1 MRAPEIMTELQPP
14 ALGQRQRI
22 EQRVEQADIA
32 EAQAEVLEPG
42 GAHRLHRQQH
52 DLDIGA
58 FLVGLAETLDAGLA
72 ELARMGAIVAE
83 RLKAEGGAVIAIAGR
98 PIGLGVA
105 LEIKPRHRHGQ
116 VRPQTQ
122 LVAGQ
127 VGEHIGAA
135 PHPLADLVEE
145 DIGGLDDGGRNLLV
159 AGVAE
164 GIEQGGGLGFESLK
178 LFRRFS
184 GHGSS
189 LVAGEDAADGLDQ
202 AALPARRIA
211 PRPAFSNTPRGP
223 RSR

>member
-1 MRAPEIMTELQPP
+1 MTELQPP

-22 EQRVEQADIA
+22 EQSVEQTDIA

-83 RLKAEGGAVIAIAGR
+83 RLKAEGGAVIAIAGG
-98 PIGLGVA
+98 PIGLGVT

-164 GIEQGGGLGFESLK
+164 DIEQGGGLGFESLE
-178 LFRRFS
+178 LFRRFQRPWLKPCGGRGRARTAS
-184 GHGSS
+184 T
-189 LVAGEDAADGLDQ
+189 

-211 PRPAFSNTPRGP
+211 PRPAFSNIPRGP